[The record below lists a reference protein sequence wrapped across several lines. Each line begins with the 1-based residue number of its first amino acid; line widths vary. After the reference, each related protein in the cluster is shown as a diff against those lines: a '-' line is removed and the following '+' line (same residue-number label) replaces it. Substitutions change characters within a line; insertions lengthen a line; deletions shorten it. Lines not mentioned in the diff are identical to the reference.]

1 MNIDFTHKGLTIQD
15 IKKIKK
21 NDFYKIK
28 FKELDEILS
37 VSAISLEYRL
47 CGYFMKDSINFISR
61 DEILSCKYNI
71 NVTTG
76 HYLRIEDGKLKH
88 FTSRHSK
95 KPYINFI
102 SIDSEIDNIE
112 GPFFT
117 KYEMSSA
124 TDKDELPF

>member
-47 CGYFMKDSINFISR
+47 CGYFMKDSINYISR

-71 NVTTG
+71 NLTTG
-76 HYLRIEDGKLKH
+76 YYLRIEDGKLKN
-88 FTSRHSK
+88 FPSNNRKS
-95 KPYINFI
+95 YINFI

-124 TDKDELPF
+124 TVKDELPF